1 MLERVQKI
9 LAHAGVASR
18 RECEDY
24 ILNNRIKVNGKYI
37 KLGDKADPQKDKITV
52 DDQPVRGFEKK
63 VYVILNKP
71 RGYVTTVSEPFGMS
85 TVLDIINI
93 RERVYPV
100 GRLDKNSEGLLLLT
114 NDGDLTF
121 KLTHPSHGVTKTY
134 DVRLDKNVSPD
145 DTQKLL
151 QGVRIEGRVC
161 HVQKLRR
168 IKPNELII
176 DIHEGRKHI
185 VRNLF
190 ERLGYEVTKL
200 TRLAFGP
207 LTLKN
212 LRPGAWRYLTFS
224 EFEAL
229 KNVKEYALPKP
240 NYRKEPLRPRQTYYY
255 KNQDRNRI

>member
-24 ILNNRIKVNGKYI
+24 IANNRIKVNGQYI
-37 KLGDKADPQKDKITV
+37 KLGDKADPHKDKITV
-52 DDQPVRGFEKK
+52 DDQPIRGFERK

-71 RGYVTTVSEPFGMS
+71 RGYVTTVAEQFDMP
-85 TVLDIINI
+85 TVLDLVSI
-93 RERVYPV
+93 RERIYPV

-134 DVRLDKNVSPD
+134 DVRLNKNVEPK
-145 DTQKLL
+145 DTKKLL
-151 QGVRIEGRVC
+151 EGIRFEGRIC

-168 IKPNELII
+168 VKPNELII

-185 VRNLF
+185 VRNIF

-212 LRPGAWRYLTFS
+212 LRPGAWRYLTFQ
-224 EFEAL
+224 EFEQL
-229 KNVKEYALPKP
+229 KNVKEYALPRP
-240 NYRKEPLRPRQTYYY
+240 DYHRNVRRPAFRRKTQRYPLNTR
-255 KNQDRNRI
+255 